1 MGRGRKART
10 TAGPSV
16 VGATPATEGQP
27 FVISLQQRQAA
38 QAEDVL
44 GVDAEVRKK
53 QPAKLKPVNFFTAP
67 PRTEIF
73 DERDDDGG
81 DKDMTFK
88 KRAAAAA
95 PANLGEISGSEY
107 MLLRPQA
114 PAWQAGHQQTCCML
128 SYLSIRRHSSKVWNE
143 DGVIP
148 ICAVHVGIQPFWAT
162 PALAQATL
170 PYPFV
175 QPLPQ
180 PRLWPRHVSNTI
192 ILHKHHIP
200 AHHTIWAAALL
211 ACSNQQTVP
220 PTAQQTC

>member
-38 QAEDVL
+38 QEDVL
-44 GVDAEVRKK
+44 GVDAEARKK
-53 QPAKLKPVNFFTAP
+53 QPAKLKPVSFFTAP

-73 DERDDDGG
+73 EERDDDGG

-107 MLLRPQA
+107 MRLHHPHQHDKLAVKCRPGCTVSV
-114 PAWQAGHQQTCCML
+114 PYVGRLIHQ
-128 SYLSIRRHSSKVWNE
+128 SV
-143 DGVIP
+143 
-148 ICAVHVGIQPFWAT
+148 
-162 PALAQATL
+162 
-170 PYPFV
+170 
-175 QPLPQ
+175 
-180 PRLWPRHVSNTI
+180 
-192 ILHKHHIP
+192 
-200 AHHTIWAAALL
+200 
-211 ACSNQQTVP
+211 
-220 PTAQQTC
+220 